1 MDLSAFPRTR
11 LCNLP
16 TPLDPLERLSKE
28 LGGPRG
34 APSLFIKRDDMT
46 GLAMGG
52 NKARQLE
59 FYLGE
64 ALEQGADTVITTGAV
79 QSNHACMTAAA
90 AAKLG
95 LACHI
100 QLETRVPNKGP
111 EYGRT
116 GNALLDRIFGATV
129 HYFPEGE
136 DEKAAD
142 DAIDAIAD
150 EIRGNGGRPYVIH
163 LGNDPRPL
171 GALGYI
177 DAAGEIL
184 GQAADMGIDVDAVV
198 LASGSGS
205 THSGLLTGLRAHS
218 SKARV
223 LGICV
228 RRDEAG
234 QKAKIANRLADV
246 GRLCGQPNLVNE
258 DDIWLSDK
266 FLGPGYGQ
274 STPQMLEATALLART
289 EGILIDPVYTG
300 KAMSGLIGLVRDGFF
315 KKGENVL
322 FLHTGGLAAMFAYGD
337 QLAEI

>member
-16 TPLDPLERLSKE
+16 TPLDPLEGLTRE
-28 LGGPRG
+28 LGGPK
-34 APSLFIKRDDMT
+34 LFIKRDDMT

-64 ALEQGADTVITTGAV
+64 ALEQGADTVITTGAI
-79 QSNHACMTAAA
+79 QSNHACMTAA

-100 QLETRVPNKGP
+100 QLETRVPDKGP

-150 EIRGNGGRPYVIH
+150 DIRGNGGRPYVIH

-171 GALGYI
+171 GALGYV

-184 GQAADMGIDVDAVV
+184 DQAADMGIGIDAVV

-205 THSGLLTGLRAHS
+205 THTGLLTGLRAHS
-218 SKARV
+218 GKARV

-228 RRDEAG
+228 RRDRES
-234 QKAKIANRLADV
+234 QKTRIAHRLADV
-246 GRLCGQPNLVNE
+246 GRLCNHPDIVSE
-258 DDIWLSDK
+258 DDIWLNDDY
-266 FLGPGYGQ
+266 LGAGYGQ
-274 STPQMLEATALLART
+274 STPQMLEATSLIART
-289 EGILIDPVYTG
+289 EGILVDPVYTG

-322 FLHTGGLAAMFAYGD
+322 FLHTGGVAAVFAYGD
-337 QLAEI
+337 QLADL

>member
-16 TPLDPLERLSKE
+16 TPTDPLESLSKE
-28 LGGPRG
+28 LGGPKI
-34 APSLFIKRDDMT
+34 FIKRDDLT

-64 ALEQGADTVITTGAV
+64 ALDQGCDTVITTGAI

-100 QLETRVPNKGP
+100 QLETRVPGKGP
-111 EYGRT
+111 EYART
-116 GNALLDRIFGATV
+116 GNPLLDRMFGATM

-136 DEKAAD
+136 DEQAAD

-150 EIRGNGGRPYVIH
+150 DIRQKGRRPYTIH
-163 LGNDPRPL
+163 LGGDTKPL
-171 GALGYI
+171 GALGYV

-184 GQAADMGIDVDAVV
+184 SQATEMGINIDAIV
-198 LASGSGS
+198 LPSGSGS
-205 THSGLLTGLRAHS
+205 THCGLLAGLRAHGS
-218 SKARV
+218 QARV
-223 LGICV
+223 LGICI
-228 RRDEAG
+228 RRDKES
-234 QKAKIANRLADV
+234 QKTRLAM
-246 GRLCGQPNLVNE
+246 RLDAVCRLIGQPDIATG
-258 DDIWLSDK
+258 DDIWLNDDY
-266 FLGPGYGQ
+266 FGPGYGQ
-274 STPQMLEATALLART
+274 STPEMLEATALIART
-289 EGILIDPVYTG
+289 EGILVDPVYTG
-300 KAMSGLIGLVRDGFF
+300 KSMSGLIGLVRGGVFNN
-315 KKGENVL
+315 EETVL

-337 QLAEI
+337 MLADI